1 MFLRVHRIWAFCLAI
16 LISAFAFASSAWAID
31 ATVTKTA
38 DGVEG
43 STNGQF
49 TITLDSAATEET
61 VISFDVA
68 GTANDEVGEDDF
80 TALADNITFA
90 IGDTSQTIDVVL
102 TDDNVTEN
110 DETVILTLT
119 ASSVSSVVIGTP
131 NTATVDITDD
141 DTADISVTTITIMIE
156 PAAEAAAAS

>member
-1 MFLRVHRIWAFCLAI
+1 MFLRVYRIWAFALAI
-16 LISAFAFASSAWAID
+16 LISAFVFASSAMAID

-43 STNGQF
+43 GTNGQF

-80 TALADNITFA
+80 T
-90 IGDTSQTIDVVL
+90 G
-102 TDDNVTEN
+102 
-110 DETVILTLT
+110 VIKKNERHRRGFGRPLR
-119 ASSVSSVVIGTP
+119 
-131 NTATVDITDD
+131 
-141 DTADISVTTITIMIE
+141 E
-156 PAAEAAAAS
+156 